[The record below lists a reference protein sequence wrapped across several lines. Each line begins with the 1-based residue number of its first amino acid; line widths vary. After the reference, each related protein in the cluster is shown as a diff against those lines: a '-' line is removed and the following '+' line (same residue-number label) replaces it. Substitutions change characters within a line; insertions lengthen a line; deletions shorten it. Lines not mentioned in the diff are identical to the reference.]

1 MIFPEKIIKKAL
13 LEASKIIM
21 SKFGGMI
28 AGELKE
34 NQSSIVTEMDVAAE
48 RKIEHIISKKYPN
61 HSILGEET
69 GAVMTGSEFTWIIDP
84 IDGTS
89 NYAAGLPWFGTLIG
103 VLKNDKP
110 FAAGAYLPY
119 YNQLYY
125 AEKGKG
131 ATCNDQPIHVTNESN
146 LKNILLA
153 YATDYSSNLD
163 KTKFEMDLLFKII
176 QNVRNMRAT
185 NCLVDF
191 CYVADGIPGANINHS
206 CKIWDI
212 VVPYIIINEAGGK
225 MKGLHGEEIEFDLSM
240 DNYLKEYKV
249 IAAGKNLLD
258 PIVDLVKSTK

>member
-1 MIFPEKIIKKAL
+1 MIFPEKIIRKAL

-48 RKIEHIISKKYPN
+48 RKIEHIISTKYPN

-89 NYAAGLPWFGTLIG
+89 NYAAGLPWFGTLIA
-103 VLKNDKP
+103 VLRNDIP
-110 FAAGAYLPY
+110 YAAGAYLPFY
-119 YNQLYY
+119 DQLYY

-131 ATCNDQPIHVTNESN
+131 VTCNDQPIQVTQESN

-153 YATDYSSNLD
+153 YATDYSINLD
-163 KTKFEMDLLFKII
+163 KTRFEMDLLFKII

-191 CYVADGIPGANINHS
+191 CYVADGRLGANINHS

-212 VVPYIIINEAGGK
+212 VAPYLIIKEAGGK
-225 MKGLHGEEIEFDLSM
+225 MTDLYGEEIDFDLSM

-249 IAAGKNLLD
+249 IAAGKNLLN
-258 PIVDLVKSTK
+258 PIVDMIKSTK